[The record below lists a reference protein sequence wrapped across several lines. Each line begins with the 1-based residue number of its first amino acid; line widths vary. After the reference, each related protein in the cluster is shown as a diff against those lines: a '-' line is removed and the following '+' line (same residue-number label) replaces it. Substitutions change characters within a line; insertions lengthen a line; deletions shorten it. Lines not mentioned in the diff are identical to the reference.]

1 MTRPDIYFSID
12 IEADGPIPGPYSL
25 LSVGIAVAGVF
36 DGNRFERREPSE
48 STFYAELQPIS
59 TEYVQE
65 ALDVSGLD
73 RERLT
78 RSGLPPADAMNALV
92 SWVRQ
97 ISRDRRP
104 VLVAYPSSFD
114 WMFLYWYLV
123 KFAERGSPFGFSS
136 VLDMKTMY
144 ATKARVPLSEAKKK
158 QMPSALL
165 SRRVHTHHA
174 LDDAIEQAEMFA
186 NLFTWQP
193 RVHDEGG
200 RTLDP

>member
-59 TEYVQE
+59 TEYVEE

-78 RSGLPPADAMNALV
+78 RSGLPPADAMNELV
-92 SWVRQ
+92 SWVRR
-97 ISRDRRP
+97 IGRDRRP

-200 RTLDP
+200 RTLGP